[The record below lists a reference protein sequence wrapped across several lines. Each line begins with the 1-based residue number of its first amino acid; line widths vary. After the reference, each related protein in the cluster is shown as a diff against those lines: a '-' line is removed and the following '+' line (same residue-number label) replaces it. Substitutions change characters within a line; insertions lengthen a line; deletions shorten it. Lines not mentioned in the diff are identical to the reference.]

1 MNRVKNLEVALKELF
16 CSGADAEH
24 DAEEMMELLEGMDYH
39 ALLQAFHSTRQTVYA
54 FRVDCKHEKG
64 FNYRGPELFPTRAVL
79 LYTEDLASCY
89 DAALSD
95 RAYELW
101 LLPDASFRV
110 VSRIRI
116 EINCRESVAEYRTIK
131 GADWKDAGMFIDFLD
146 LADDFDALVAAV
158 DEHELPIYEL

>member
-1 MNRVKNLEVALKELF
+1 MNRVKNLEIALKELF
-16 CSGADAEH
+16 CSGADSEH

-39 ALLQAFHSTRQTVYA
+39 ALLQAFHSTRETVYA
-54 FRVDCKHEKG
+54 FRVDCKLEKS

-79 LYTEDLASCY
+79 LYVEDLNMCF

-95 RAYELW
+95 HAYELW

-110 VSRIRI
+110 VSRVRI
-116 EINCRESVAEYRTIK
+116 EINGGESVAEYRTVK
-131 GADWKDAGMFIDFLD
+131 GTDWKDAGMCIDFLD
-146 LADDFDALVAAV
+146 LADDFDTLVAAV

>member
-39 ALLQAFHSTRQTVYA
+39 ALLQAFHSTRETVYA

-79 LYTEDLASCY
+79 LYTEDLAFCY

-95 RAYELW
+95 RAYEL
-101 LLPDASFRV
+101 RV
-110 VSRIRI
+110 
-116 EINCRESVAEYRTIK
+116 EISGGESVAEYRTIK
-131 GADWKDAGMFIDFLD
+131 GTDWKDAGMFIDFLD
-146 LADDFDALVAAV
+146 LADDFDALVGAV

>member
-1 MNRVKNLEVALKELF
+1 MNRVKDLERAMKELF
-16 CSGADAEH
+16 CSGADPEH

-54 FRVDCKHEKG
+54 FRVDCKLEKG

-79 LYTEDLASCY
+79 LYTEDLSFCF

-95 RAYELW
+95 HAYELW
-101 LLPDASFRV
+101 LLPDATFRV
-110 VSRIRI
+110 VSRVRI
-116 EINCRESVAEYRTIK
+116 EISGGESVAEYRAIK
-131 GADWKDAGMFIDFLD
+131 GTDWKDAGMLIDFLD

-158 DEHELPIYEL
+158 DEHELPVYEL